1 VDQRPVVDIVEV
13 RNGGDTSGGVTGQ
26 GSRNDGVELVDLV
39 LADPLQRP
47 ETRVRGEVHAGIDE
61 SGQESSF
68 VGGDPT
74 SVEVLPSGLDAD
86 DPVAFHEDGGTLVAE
101 PSTRKATFPRPSM
114 ARRLAAAGIAD
125 ST

>member
-1 VDQRPVVDIVEV
+1 
-13 RNGGDTSGGVTGQ
+13 VTGQ
-26 GSRNDGVELVDLV
+26 RSRNDGVELVDLV
-39 LADPLQRP
+39 LAAPLQPP
-47 ETRVRGEVHAGIDE
+47 ETRVRSEVDVGIDE

-74 SVEVLPSGLDAD
+74 SVGVLPSGIDAD
-86 DPVAFHEDGGTLVAE
+86 DRVAFHEDGGTLVEE

>member
-1 VDQRPVVDIVEV
+1 VDQRPVVDIDQV

-26 GSRNDGVELVDLV
+26 RSRNDGVELVDLV

-47 ETRVRGEVHAGIDE
+47 ETRVRDEVDVGNDE
-61 SGQESSF
+61 SGRESFF

-86 DPVAFHEDGGTLVAE
+86 DPVAFHEDGGTLVEE
-101 PSTRKATFPRPSM
+101 PSTRKATIPRPSM
-114 ARRLAAAGIAD
+114 ARRLVAAGIAD
-125 ST
+125 AT